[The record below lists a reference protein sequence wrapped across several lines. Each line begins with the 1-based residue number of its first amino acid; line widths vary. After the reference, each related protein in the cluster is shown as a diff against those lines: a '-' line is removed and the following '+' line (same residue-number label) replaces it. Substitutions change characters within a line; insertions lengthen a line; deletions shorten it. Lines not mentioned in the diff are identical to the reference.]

1 MVEGVRKVGVV
12 GAGTM
17 GAGVAQTFAAAG
29 YPVRL
34 QDVADAAI
42 GRAMAA
48 MKKSLER
55 LVARGKLAAADRD
68 ATLERISPTT
78 RIDDLADCDVVVEA
92 VLERFDIKKA
102 VIADLD
108 RVCRPETILATN
120 TSSISVTRIASTSKI
135 PGRVIGMHFFNPVPI
150 MQLVE
155 IIRALQTT
163 DETTAKITA
172 LTGAIGKKARVS
184 KDSYGFVVNRVLVPM
199 INEAINCVYEGL
211 ASPDDVDQMMKLG
224 ANHPMGPLSLAD
236 LIGLDI
242 VLDIMETLYNGFD
255 NFEVP
260 AEPVAE
266 TDVRRRL
273 SRPQDG
279 QGLLHLPGGGL
290 KRRPK
295 LFLSPAHSGCS
306 DGVLSSRPHRFLTLA
321 GCDRCGSDAS
331 RRPERV
337 RIPSPG

>member
-1 MVEGVRKVGVV
+1 MIEGVRKVGVV

-108 RVCRPETILATN
+108 RVCRKETILATN

-135 PGRVIGMHFFNPVPI
+135 PGRVIGMHFFNPGPDHAARRDHS
-150 MQLVE
+150 
-155 IIRALQTT
+155 RAADDRRDDRENNRADRGHRQ
-163 DETTAKITA
+163 E
-172 LTGAIGKKARVS
+172 GARVEGL
-184 KDSYGFVVNRVLVPM
+184 YGFVVNRVLAPM

-255 NFEVP
+255 NSKY
-260 AEPVAE
+260 
-266 TDVRRRL
+266 R
-273 SRPQDG
+273 
-279 QGLLHLPGGGL
+279 
-290 KRRPK
+290 
-295 LFLSPAHSGCS
+295 
-306 DGVLSSRPHRFLTLA
+306 
-321 GCDRCGSDAS
+321 
-331 RRPERV
+331 
-337 RIPSPG
+337 PSPLLKQMCDAGYLGRKTGKGFFTYPAAA